1 MEKGKNKSYLCM
13 VVCAAVLLLL
23 TGCNETDTLQ
33 METGSGTK
41 QVESTTMET
50 EQSEVYVYVCGAV
63 KSPGVY
69 QLKSGARVYEA
80 IAAAGG
86 MTGDAVEGQVNLAEV
101 VTDAQQIYV
110 PDASEMEASASGTAS
125 QGTAEVSDGLV
136 NINTADATQLM
147 TLPGIGEAKAAAII
161 AYREENGP
169 FAAPE
174 DIMNVSGIKQGSYEK
189 FKSLIKT

>member
-1 MEKGKNKSYLCM
+1 
-13 VVCAAVLLLL
+13 
-23 TGCNETDTLQ
+23 
-33 METGSGTK
+33 
-41 QVESTTMET
+41 
-50 EQSEVYVYVCGAV
+50 
-63 KSPGVY
+63 
-69 QLKSGARVYEA
+69 
-80 IAAAGG
+80 
-86 MTGDAVEGQVNLAEV
+86 
-101 VTDAQQIYV
+101 
-110 PDASEMEASASGTAS
+110 MEASASGTAS